1 MELPE
6 TEDRRYKI
14 INKVYSPQQDADEQ
28 TERFDVGIASQTS
41 INHLHNLVK
50 LVEVWN
56 GPISVGT
63 CLFISHIFLTT
74 TPFTTNI

>member
-6 TEDRRYKI
+6 TKNRRYKV
-14 INKVYSPQQDADEQ
+14 INEVYSPRQTGKDAP
-28 TERFDVGIASQTS
+28 TEKIDVGLASQTS

-56 GPISVGT
+56 GPISVGNS
-63 CLFISHIFLTT
+63 LLFLT
-74 TPFTTNI
+74 NN